1 MAGMRQS
8 TVPWWR
14 WRAQVRSALHMFGD
28 PTFQRESWLA
38 GRPDYGSITD
48 AVYRLVGDSW
58 LDRWSA
64 TTYIG
69 CLVTDAEEAALV
81 DAAVRE
87 ILGVLHDV
95 GEDAPAPAYLTHP
108 RWPDVVTASRA
119 AHVALARADEDDPDA
134 PPDSLDVLRIRTGGR

>member
-1 MAGMRQS
+1 MARMRQS

-38 GRPDYGSITD
+38 GRQEYGSITD

-64 TTYIG
+64 GTYVG
-69 CLVTDAEEAALV
+69 CVFVDDDEAAVV
-81 DAAVRE
+81 DAAVVE
-87 ILGVLHDV
+87 ILAVLHEIGD
-95 GEDAPAPAYLTHP
+95 DAPAPAYLTHT
-108 RWPDVVTASRA
+108 RWTQVVAMSRA
-119 AHVALARADEDDPDA
+119 AHFALAEADGDDPQA
-134 PPDSLDVLRIRTGGR
+134 PPESLDALRIRTGRR